1 MSTHIQGELFEYR
14 DEDSVDASLHVI
26 SRYPPKK
33 LSAVCLFSS
42 AGIGELGVERAGINI
57 QLANEIVPLRAA
69 CYRHNFKHS
78 EMLEGDINNVKGD
91 FISRA
96 EELLQGDE
104 LFLVYATPP
113 CQGMSS
119 NGMGRLKWEI
129 SQGRRLE
136 EDERNRLIMPALE
149 IIKKLRPRWVLF
161 ENVPG
166 MRNTEIRLHDN
177 SFENIIAYVEQ
188 QLGSDYLGCA
198 EVVACQDYGIPQL
211 RKRLVTIYTRDDR
224 GKEYFKS
231 NGGSFFSSRMKEK
244 RQSLRDA
251 IGDLPR
257 LDATIGNNAAPDFH
271 SQHYVPI
278 MNDRKYWW
286 VQNTREGDTAFNNQ
300 CVNPECGYSENPGHK
315 DVQLNGK
322 WVSSKEIPIYCQQCG
337 ELLPRPVVKNADG
350 GYRLLKGFHSA
361 YRRMKWDEP
370 SRTLTQNFI
379 YEASDNKVHPDQHRV
394 LSIYEAMIIQ
404 TIDRYDYSFEAFG
417 KPMSAA
423 KIAEV
428 IGESVPPYLIEK
440 ICRMMIEVSG
450 LDRE

>member
-1 MSTHIQGELFEYR
+1 MTTHFQGELFGPSSTR
-14 DEDSVDASLHVI
+14 SVDTPGFEMSQLAPKSLN
-26 SRYPPKK
+26 
-33 LSAVCLFSS
+33 AVCLFSS

-57 QLANEIVPLRAA
+57 KLANEIVPLRAA
-69 CYRHNFKHS
+69 CYRHNFKHG
-78 EMLEGDINNVKGD
+78 EMLEGDINEVKD
-91 FISRA
+91 RFVSRA
-96 EELLQGDE
+96 RELLKDDE

-149 IIKKLRPRWVLF
+149 IIKQLRPKWVLF

-166 MRNTEIRLHDN
+166 MRHTEIRVKDN
-177 SFENIIAYVEQ
+177 HFENIISYVERE
-188 QLGSDYLGCA
+188 LGDDYLGCA

-211 RKRLVTIYTRDDR
+211 RKRLVTIFTRDEN
-224 GKEYFKS
+224 GKRYFNA
-231 NGGSFFSSRMKEK
+231 NGGSFFSHAMKER
-244 RQSLRDA
+244 RQSLREA
-251 IGDLPR
+251 IGHLPV
-257 LDATIGNNAAPDFH
+257 LDAVLGKNAAYDFH
-271 SQHYVPI
+271 SQHYVPV
-278 MNDRKYWW
+278 MNEMKYWW
-286 VQNTREGDTAFNNQ
+286 VENTREGDTAFNNQ
-300 CVNPECGYSENPGHK
+300 CVNPVCGYSANPGHK

-337 ELLPRPVVKNADG
+337 SLLPRPVVKDAEGNF
-350 GYRLLKGFHSA
+350 RLLKGFHSA

-370 SRTLTQNFI
+370 ARTLTQNFI

-404 TIDRYDYSFEAFG
+404 TIDRYDYSFEASG

-440 ICRMMIEVSG
+440 ICKMMIDVSYSWC
-450 LDRE
+450 